1 MSMEMKQH
9 LFGII
14 LPYDHLHH
22 TEITIHHTEIT
33 IHRFSN
39 CTFTKLAVHEFIPI
53 YYEW

>member
-22 TEITIHHTEIT
+22 TEITF
-33 IHRFSN
+33 HRFSN
-39 CTFTKLAVHEFIPI
+39 CTFTKLTVHEFIPI